1 MCKSTKHSTRTI
13 TSLLHIIT
21 FCRLIYLRMKLLFGS
36 SMAICTRVATFTI
49 AWFAPFISMFY
60 ARTWS
65 RPKIFKLIYYLSF
78 FTWNINNNKNM
89 PVLVFSWIPS
99 LISTIMI
106 LRTCISLS
114 TKTRRTLTLVS
125 FII

>member
-1 MCKSTKHSTRTI
+1 MCKSTKYSTRTI
-13 TSLLHIIT
+13 TSLLYIIT
-21 FCRLIYLRMKLLFGS
+21 FCRLIYFRVKLLFSS

-49 AWFAPFISMFY
+49 TWFAPFISMLY
-60 ARTWS
+60 ARTRS
-65 RPKIFKLIYYLSF
+65 RSKMFKLIYYLNF
-78 FTWNINNNKNM
+78 LTMNINNNKNM
-89 PVLVFSWIPS
+89 PVLVFSWISS
-99 LISTIMI
+99 LVSTIMI